1 MSFWGQGTQNT
12 KALGQWLKLRATL
25 TLKRLLAVS
34 GYIFG
39 WGRGCLCHLG
49 SGGPGYTE
57 QPPTTKNNAARIVGH
72 ASDEKFCCKM
82 IMHLFFS
89 VVARRLEGRDLHGG
103 PGRLSLRQRAQ
114 WGHWREE
121 VARHE
126 GPRSLPK
133 GLACPLW
140 ECGELCKS
148 LQQSSDRSLHVHDR
162 ITARCEND
170 AATWATAEGRRGQPG

>member
-1 MSFWGQGTQNT
+1 MSFGGQGTQNT

-39 WGRGCLCHLG
+39 WGRGCLWHLG

-82 IMHLFFS
+82 MHLFFS
-89 VVARRLEGRDLHGG
+89 VIARRLEGRDLHGG

-121 VARHE
+121 VVRRE

-133 GLACPLW
+133 GLVCPLW
-140 ECGELCKS
+140 EWGELRKS
-148 LQQSSDRSLHVHDR
+148 LQQSRSLHVHDR